1 MDDLLVKARSALL
14 DALEALNE
22 KRDAVVV
29 VGAQAIYLRCGQ
41 AHVAI
46 AEATKDTDLS

>member
-22 KRDAVVV
+22 QRNAVVV
-29 VGAQAIYLRCGQ
+29 VGAQAIYLRSGQ
-41 AHVAI
+41 AHGAGS
-46 AEATKDTDLS
+46 ALR